1 MWKRTETTLY
11 YQYRDIKRITNQ
23 IKYNYSNYINKD
35 NQTIEYV
42 SKPDHMLNMANSYIY
57 NKSEYVEFKSD
68 FTYNRVIWERTK
80 IIAGIVDKS
89 KPFKIGLDFYSSLG
103 GYCLKGN
110 MYNTTLNGVNFTTII
125 EYDMKIRIS
134 LLKVFI
140 EKNEY

>member
-23 IKYNYSNYINKD
+23 INYNYSNYINKD

-89 KPFKIGLDFYSSLG
+89 KHFKIDLDFYSSLG

-110 MYNTTLNGVNFTTII
+110 MYNITLNGVNFTTII